1 MIITIVLAVLTI
13 AGIVVTIINSKRL
26 NDGLA
31 LLGIEMVAIFGIGLF
46 ACVMMIIVNNSAY
59 DLKKIKLEAKREA
72 IVYQIENNM
81 YYGDSLGEFNVELKK
96 KQILHDS
103 PWTSW
108 LIGDYVM
115 EIEPID
121 LEK

>member
-115 EIEPID
+115 DIEPIS
-121 LEK
+121 LEN